1 MTTQTAS
8 PVQARLDE
16 LVDGEGRPALVG
28 YLPVGYPSVPGSA
41 DAVRAMVDAG
51 VDVVELGMPYTDPV
65 MDGPV
70 IQRAVE
76 AALQRGTRVRDTLH
90 VVEQVAGRGAPI
102 LVMTYWNLVLRYG
115 VEAYARDLAAA
126 GGAGLIT
133 PDLIPDEA
141 GDWLEASDRHAL
153 DRAPRRYVLAPGTQL
168 EDAWPAAH
176 DLWVLGPNG
185 FHRHFAGGDGIID
198 VQHRVG
204 VGRRT
209 DHHRVATAF
218 DHPRDPRGHRRRA
231 CPSRCAR

>member
-51 VDVVELGMPYTDPV
+51 VDVVELGMQYTDPV

-115 VEAYARDLAAA
+115 VEAYARDLATGERVSLQLRDLLFERGVRIDDEDVLRGVAA
-126 GGAGLIT
+126 EHGVEVDLADRRAVLAEHAEGARRGVTGSPHFFTPGGGFFC
-133 PDLIPDEA
+133 P
-141 GDWLEASDRHAL
+141 AL
-153 DRAPRRYVLAPGTQL
+153 D
-168 EDAWPAAH
+168 
-176 DLWVLGPNG
+176 
-185 FHRHFAGGDGIID
+185 
-198 VQHRVG
+198 
-204 VGRRT
+204 VGREPDGRF
-209 DHHRVATAF
+209 RVRVDDEGF
-218 DHPRDPRGHRRRA
+218 ERFVSSCFGEG
-231 CPSRCAR
+231 